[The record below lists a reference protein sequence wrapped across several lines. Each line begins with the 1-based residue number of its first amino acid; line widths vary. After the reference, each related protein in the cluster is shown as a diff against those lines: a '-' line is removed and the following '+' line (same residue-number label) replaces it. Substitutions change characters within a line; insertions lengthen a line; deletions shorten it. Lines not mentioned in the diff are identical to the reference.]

1 MKVITEKAVNLKLEM
16 PGADKFDHSPLL
28 DSTVLNY
35 TKKGMFEKIKF
46 MVKALN
52 EPSDFKLLY
61 RASEHNFSGEVFHE
75 KCDEVAD
82 TLTLVYT
89 EFGKTIAGY
98 SRYKWN
104 HMGYGWGV

>member
-1 MKVITEKAVNLKLEM
+1 MKLITEKAVNLKLEM

-52 EPSDFKLLY
+52 
-61 RASEHNFSGEVFHE
+61 
-75 KCDEVAD
+75 
-82 TLTLVYT
+82 
-89 EFGKTIAGY
+89 
-98 SRYKWN
+98 
-104 HMGYGWGV
+104 